1 MGHKSDNIEF
11 FGKFFLDK
19 KEEPRS
25 SREEEYIHD
34 WYAKHSDI
42 FEDDHKRYFSIMI
55 IHKMYHHEQWSTLEG
70 EKDFLQSFF
79 AEVEKRITRLFKSP
93 KVRENKVDRLKHLY
107 KCMQTTKKKVFKIKR
122 NVVVNKVTK
131 DKPYTVP
138 QTEIIKLY

>member
-42 FEDDHKRYFSIMI
+42 FEDDHKRYFAIMI
-55 IHKMYHHEQWSTLEG
+55 IHKMYHQEQWSTLEG
-70 EKDFLQSFF
+70 EKNFLQSFLRHSKKLLIASRQAGF
-79 AEVEKRITRLFKSP
+79 LFLNPNPKSR
-93 KVRENKVDRLKHLY
+93 V
-107 KCMQTTKKKVFKIKR
+107 QKKI
-122 NVVVNKVTK
+122 
-131 DKPYTVP
+131 
-138 QTEIIKLY
+138 